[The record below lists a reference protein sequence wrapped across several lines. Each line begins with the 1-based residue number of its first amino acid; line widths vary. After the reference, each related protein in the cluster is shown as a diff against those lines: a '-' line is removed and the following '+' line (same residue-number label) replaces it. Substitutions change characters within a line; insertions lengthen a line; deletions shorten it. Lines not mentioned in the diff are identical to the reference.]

1 MLNKR
6 YRDTETKYGNGDFYS
21 KNKIISHDWNVFVFL
36 VFKHNAH
43 FGLKYVA
50 PFLEGFNWREM
61 PQKKHP
67 KKDFDI
73 TDLFSPFSF
82 NFALNFFLKM
92 SKSDFDICK
101 L

>member
-21 KNKIISHDWNVFVFL
+21 KKYLISDDWNVFVFL

-50 PFLEGFNWREM
+50 PFLEGLIGEKSH
-61 PQKKHP
+61 KKTP
-67 KKDFDI
+67 KKGFWYNRS
-73 TDLFSPFSF
+73 FFSF
-82 NFALNFFLKM
+82 QL
-92 SKSDFDICK
+92 
-101 L
+101 